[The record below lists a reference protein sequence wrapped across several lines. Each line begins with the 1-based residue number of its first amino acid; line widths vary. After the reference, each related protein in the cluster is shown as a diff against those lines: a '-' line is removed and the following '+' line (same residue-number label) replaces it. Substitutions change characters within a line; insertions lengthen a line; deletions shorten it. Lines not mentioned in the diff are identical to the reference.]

1 MMVKVFLDR
10 IKICLLCL
18 TVFTVNFFAAHSFAQ
33 TELSEED
40 YTEQKRKVRTFLVE
54 GRQLYLEGNF
64 DEAIEKFH
72 QVTDIK
78 PNHLGARIAI
88 KTILDEMD
96 RHAALELENEV
107 SERMLITEEKLHEKR
122 KRVIKSI
129 IEKSAK
135 EAMESQK
142 SPSRLAIEKKLN
154 TIIPEINFTNAHLRD
169 VIHYLHT
176 VGDVNIIMDDD
187 LFETSASEMPTL
199 PGDIDVTS
207 ENEDEINIYDPED
220 ETDITQDSQQEQEM
234 RQPDD
239 MSDRVTISLRNI
251 PLIDA
256 LKYIL
261 RTKKI
266 RYRIDDYAVWISK
279 DVSAPDLITKSYK
292 LLGGKG
298 AINKLTFEKPSD
310 EGPSPGARV
319 EEIMNIKD
327 VINEVVT
334 FPSGGKMYLDE
345 RTNTLVVTNTK
356 ENHDI
361 IGDLVEQLS
370 VPAVQ
375 VEIETRFVEIA
386 QFDAE
391 ELGLEL
397 FLAADVMTL
406 GDYAINGNASHGTF
420 GQDTTAALEGF
431 TTGLRFLTE
440 TIGGAQAPQGNILSI
455 GGILGERDMRMILH
469 ALNQRQNVDILTC
482 PKVTTLNGHQA
493 EIKSIT
499 EFLYPQ
505 EFEVT
510 PPVLDSAGVVLAE
523 AVVQASDFTRRD
535 IGVVLTVTPDVG
547 NDNRTIN
554 LTLVPEVSRF
564 DSWLDYGTDVEGTH
578 VPQLQPLFSSDYVA
592 TSVVLHDCDT
602 IVLGGTISTRRTKR
616 EDKIPLLGD
625 IPFVGR
631 AFRSESETDNK
642 VNLLIFVTAR
652 VITPSG
658 MSLKEE
664 QQQAQA
670 VEE

>member
-1 MMVKVFLDR
+1 MIRNLFSNHM
-10 IKICLLCL
+10 KICLFYL
-18 TVFTVNFFAAHSFAQ
+18 TVFMLNSFVPFSYAQ
-33 TELSEED
+33 SDISTQE
-40 YTEQKRKVRTFLVE
+40 YTKQKKEVRTLLVE
-54 GRQLYLEGNF
+54 GRQLYLEGKF

-88 KTILDEMD
+88 QTILDEMD
-96 RHAALELENEV
+96 RHAALEFKNEI
-107 SERMLITEEKLHEKR
+107 SNRMLLTEEELHEKR
-122 KRVIKSI
+122 RRLIKSI
-129 IEKSAK
+129 IEKNKNGAVK
-135 EAMESQK
+135 SQK
-142 SPSRLAIEKKLN
+142 SSSRLAIEKKLQ

-176 VGDVNIIMDDD
+176 VGDVNIIMDDE
-187 LFETSASEMPTL
+187 LFEGSSSAEMPQL
-199 PGDIDVTS
+199 PDAIDVTS
-207 ENEDEINIYDPED
+207 ENEDEINVYDSETGSVLSQDAEPE
-220 ETDITQDSQQEQEM
+220 TQQQ
-234 RQPDD
+234 DD
-239 MSDRVTISLRNI
+239 MSDRVTISLRDI

-266 RYRIDDYAVWISK
+266 RYRIDDYAVWISR
-279 DVSAPDLITKSYK
+279 DVSAPDMITKSYK
-292 LLGGKG
+292 LLGGKC

-310 EGPSPGARV
+310 DGPAPGARV

-327 VINEVVT
+327 VIKEVVP
-334 FPSGGKMYLDE
+334 FPAGGKMYLDE

-361 IGDLVEQLS
+361 ISDLIEQLS

-375 VEIETRFVEIA
+375 VEIETRFVQIG
-386 QFDAE
+386 QFEAE

-397 FLAADVMTL
+397 FLAADDMAV
-406 GDYAINGNASHGTF
+406 DKFAVHGNASHAAF

-440 TIGGAQAPQGNILSI
+440 TIGGAQAPRGNILSI
-455 GGILGERDMRMILH
+455 GGILGESDMKMILH

-505 EFEVT
+505 EFDVT
-510 PPVLDSAGVVLAE
+510 PPVLISGVEVAE
-523 AVVQASDFTRRD
+523 AVVEASDFTRRD
-535 IGVVLTVTPDVG
+535 VGVVLTVTPDVG
-547 NDNRTIN
+547 NDNKTIN

-564 DSWLDYGTDVEGTH
+564 VSWLDYGTDIGSTH
-578 VPQLQPLFSSDYVA
+578 VPQLQPLFSSQHVA
-592 TSVVLHDCDT
+592 TSVVLHDGDT
-602 IVLGGTISTRRTKR
+602 IVLGGTISTTRTKR
-616 EDKIPLLGD
+616 KDKIPLLGD
-625 IPFVGR
+625 IPFIGR

-652 VITPSG
+652 VITPNG
-658 MSLKEE
+658 VPLKEE
-664 QQQAQA
+664 QRQAQA
-670 VEE
+670 VEK